1 MRAYRFWTEEDTATA
16 VAMRAAGQSL
26 AAIADRFGRTPRSVE
41 QFLYRVKGGFNKLKR
56 TCSACQ
62 ATISDKNKSG
72 TCRRCT
78 LRNQNYDPGFTATR
92 LRAMKSSPKIMAGA
106 PIRKLAARK
115 AAAKRL
121 SDPEYRARLVEFMRT
136 VVQPASHAANAK
148 RDNRA
153 RGLAISDARLRW
165 CPESWRDEYRKMRAS
180 GIHSAKAKQ
189 MVLAMAAA
197 EKARPKT
204 FEEQLRAVAEGRA
217 TLCVMPVA
225 SNDLDFTAGGV
236 SSGWAA

>member
-16 VAMRAAGQSL
+16 VAMREAGKSL
-26 AAIADRFGRTPRSVE
+26 AEIGERFGRSPRSVE
-41 QFLYRVKGGFNKLKR
+41 QFLYRIRGGFNRLGR
-56 TCSACQ
+56 ACSACS
-62 ATISDKNKSG
+62 APISDRNKVG
-72 TCRRCT
+72 TCRPCT
-78 LRNQNYDPGFTATR
+78 LRQQNYNPDFTASR
-92 LRAMKSSPKIMAGA
+92 LKAMRSSPKIMAGA

-121 SDPEYRARLVEFMRT
+121 SDPDYRARLVEFMRT
-136 VVQPASHAANAK
+136 VVQPASHAANAR
-148 RDNRA
+148 RDNKA

-165 CPESWRDEYRKMRAS
+165 CPESWRDEYREMRAN
-180 GIHSAKAKQ
+180 GIHSAKAKT

-204 FEEQLRAVAEGRA
+204 FEEKLKAVAEGRA